1 MLAQNFGS
9 HLFMARIDVGV
20 HEKNRDGLDIEFSY
34 LTGKCFQRW
43 DIQWINDFTFA
54 PGSLGYFETQLPRNQ
69 WLVALIM
76 KVKRIGPV
84 AASDFQNIA
93 KALTGDQG
101 CLRALALNQRVDD

>member
-1 MLAQNFGS
+1 
-9 HLFMARIDVGV
+9 
-20 HEKNRDGLDIEFSY
+20 
-34 LTGKCFQRW
+34 
-43 DIQWINDFTFA
+43 
-54 PGSLGYFETQLPRNQ
+54 
-69 WLVALIM
+69 M